1 MKVDARGFIHPQDKR
16 RGKGKD
22 PVHDA
27 ADPTATTDAGKKKKK
42 PNAKAAAAAAKKKQ
56 KQASGKA
63 KAKAAASNR
72 RHNWRDG
79 EVCGVVL
86 LLLLLLLLQVVL
98 LLCRGI
104 LLNGCCL
111 GEHTQIWQP
120 VEELEPMTAE
130 EQESHRLARV
140 RHMRQLSRL
149 GPTGALVRRRYV
161 WHISQ
166 CSGALVCK

>member
-16 RGKGKD
+16 RGKSKD

-27 ADPTATTDAGKKKKK
+27 ADPTATNDAGKKKKK
-42 PNAKAAAAAAKKKQ
+42 PNAKAAAAAAKKKK

-79 EVCGVVL
+79 EVCGGVL
-86 LLLLLLLLQVVL
+86 VLLLLLLQVVPL
-98 LLCRGI
+98 LRLCI

-111 GEHTQIWQP
+111 GEHT
-120 VEELEPMTAE
+120 
-130 EQESHRLARV
+130 HRF
-140 RHMRQLSRL
+140 
-149 GPTGALVRRRYV
+149 G
-161 WHISQ
+161 SQ
-166 CSGALVCK
+166 WKSWSP